1 MAIDFRC
8 TSCGKLLRVGDD
20 AAGREAQCPQCGN
33 RTIVP
38 AAGGTGSASASV
50 FSPVAGGSATGPEAL
65 AKPVPPTGADALN
78 PFQSPTQAGGPLP
91 LDMQMGGDWYQYA
104 LNRVAGP
111 AIALI
116 VTGALGGLMNFV
128 GIILNVFNVV
138 VGQGFRGGNVHGDP
152 ALAMFSGVGG
162 IVGGIVGLIMALL
175 VIAGAIK
182 MKNLSSY
189 GLAMTAAIVAVIPC
203 VSPCCLLGLPFGIW
217 ALVVLNEENVKAAF
231 YQPLL
236 PPG

>member
-1 MAIDFRC
+1 MSAMRQPHHRPGRGWHWLRQCFRIFTRSGRQC
-8 TSCGKLLRVGDD
+8 HGARSTGKASATHRG
-20 AAGREAQCPQCGN
+20 GCPQSLPIAN
-33 RTIVP
+33 ASRWP
-38 AAGGTGSASASV
+38 AALGHA
-50 FSPVAGGSATGPEAL
+50 
-65 AKPVPPTGADALN
+65 N
-78 PFQSPTQAGGPLP
+78 
-91 LDMQMGGDWYQYA
+91 GGDWYQYA